1 MAKSYVMYGNV
12 IMSRIGKQPIIVPE
26 GVNVVI
32 DDLSVQVKGP
42 KGTLGFN
49 IHKDMNLDLKDNILV
64 VSRPSDDRFHK
75 SLHGTTRMILMN
87 SINGVSDGFEKELEI
102 QGVGYQ
108 ANMQGKR
115 LVLTL
120 GFSHEIHFDPPE
132 GITIKANNRTEIKV
146 SGIDK
151 QLVGE
156 VSAKI
161 RSFKKPEPFKG
172 KGIRYKGEYVR
183 SKQGKTVGGGEG

>member
-1 MAKSYVMYGNV
+1 
-12 IMSRIGKQPIIVPE
+12 MSRIGKQPILIPD
-26 GVNVVI
+26 GVDVTI
-32 DDLSVQVKGP
+32 SDLSVLVKGP
-42 KGTLGFN
+42 KGSLDIN
-49 IHKDMNLDLKDNILV
+49 IHKDINIDLKDNVLI
-64 VSRPSDDRFHK
+64 VSRLSDNRNHR

-87 SINGVSDGFEKELEI
+87 CVTGVSEGFYKELEI

-108 ANMQGKR
+108 ANMNGKR
-115 LVLTL
+115 LILTL

-132 GITIKANNRTEIKV
+132 GIVIEANNRTEIKV

-161 RSFKKPEPFKG
+161 RSFRKPEPFKG

>member
-1 MAKSYVMYGNV
+1 
-12 IMSRIGKQPIIVPE
+12 MSRIGKQPILVPE
-26 GVNVVI
+26 GVNVI
-32 DDLSVQVKGP
+32 IEDLSVQVKGP
-42 KGTLGFN
+42 KGALSVD
-49 IHKDMNLDLKDNILV
+49 IHKDMNLDLKDNTLR
-64 VSRPSDDRFHK
+64 VSRPSDERLHK

-87 SINGVSDGFEKELEI
+87 CINGVSDGFEKELEI

-115 LVLTL
+115 LVLAL

-132 GITIKANNRTEIKV
+132 GISIETNNRTEIKV